1 MADHRFSKDTL
12 VHLYRAQKEAGD
24 LGKNLT
30 DLFVAEWQPGA
41 GNAHATAGT
50 IWNRKD
56 DASRD
61 AAAGADICWD
71 SNGGTVPLGLLDMT
85 DAEKEVLWL
94 CESLESPP
102 TYARLTKGRSSSP
115 PRSTPQ

>member
-1 MADHRFSKDTL
+1 MT
-12 VHLYRAQKEAGD
+12 E
-24 LGKNLT
+24 
-30 DLFVAEWQPGA
+30 LFVAEWQPGA
-41 GNAHATAGT
+41 GNAPSTAGS

-56 DASRD
+56 DAGRD

-94 CESLESPP
+94 GESFQPHRR
-102 TYARLTKGRSSSP
+102 AHG
-115 PRSTPQ
+115 